1 MSWESVKLFFSAVWA
16 WCVKYWQVLVGAA
29 VATAAFLLF
38 RKSQQGTDPDVL
50 DTAIRAHRQE
60 VAAINES
67 HKIETSMAEAARVRH
82 DSAVK
87 AIERQHEEQ
96 MIDLDARKRDRINE
110 IVSEHSDNPDEITRR
125 ISQLTG
131 IRVTGGNQ

>member
-1 MSWESVKLFFSAVWA
+1 MAS
-16 WCVKYWQVLVGAA
+16 
-29 VATAAFLLF
+29 AAFLIF
-38 RKSQQGTDPDVL
+38 RKSQQGTDKNVL
-50 DTAIRAHRQE
+50 DTTIRAHHQE

-67 HKIETSMAEAARVRH
+67 HKIETNMIEAARARH

-87 AIERQHEEQ
+87 VIERQHEEQ

-110 IVSEHSDNPDEITRR
+110 IVSEYSDNPDEITRR